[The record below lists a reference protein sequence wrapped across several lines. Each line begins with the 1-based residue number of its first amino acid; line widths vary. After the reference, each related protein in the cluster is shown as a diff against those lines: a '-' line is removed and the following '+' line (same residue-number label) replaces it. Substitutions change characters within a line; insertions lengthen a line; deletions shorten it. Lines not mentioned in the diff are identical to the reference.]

1 MKRIKIYS
9 LFCLTV
15 LLWSCDLDTVP
26 TSAVDIDNFFKDDEE
41 IRAGI
46 INIYNAL
53 QGSNPLEG
61 DGGFNNPHLAIQI
74 EYQMAE
80 TLSDNSRTK
89 SGSPQGFDFETF
101 TVTPQTAAVITYYRS
116 MYRIIFTANVVLENL
131 ENASSENANKFEA
144 EARFLRAYAYFNLV
158 RFYGD
163 VPLVDRVLESAVA
176 EDIEASFTRVDES
189 QIYEL
194 IINDLQ
200 FAVASDLDNSFRTRA
215 SKAAAQTFLAKVYLT
230 LGTNYL
236 DAQRLLETVIAG
248 GEYSLESNF
257 SDIFYNEANDE
268 TIFAIGF
275 SNDMVNDSQGF
286 SAEFLDAV
294 GRGTGSNYAT
304 AELVAA
310 FDAFGGNRGQ
320 FTFREDP
327 GNPGLFQT
335 VKFLPIVDENLG
347 LPTNAPSNPRIAGND
362 WIVTRYADVL
372 LLHVEAILAG
382 GQDTSAP
389 AALASFQAVRDRAI
403 PQMIP
408 DPADDTMEIVNPDYV
423 LVTNITKQMLMDERR
438 VELAF
443 ENHRFLDLKR
453 FGVAQEVLSAFSTA
467 NNFEFQATD
476 LLLPIPG
483 AEIAISQGLLKQNP
497 GY

>member
-1 MKRIKIYS
+1 MKLTKTLMI
-9 LFCLTV
+9 LCLTGF
-15 LLWSCDLDTVP
+15 LGSCDLDTIP
-26 TSAVDIDNFFKDDEE
+26 ESATTVDNFFNDDDE
-41 IRAGI
+41 ITAGI
-46 INIYNAL
+46 INIYDGL

-61 DGGFNNPHLAIQI
+61 DDGFNNPHLAIQI

-101 TVTPQTAAVITYYRS
+101 TVTPETAAVITYYRS
-116 MYRIIFTANVVLENL
+116 MYNIIFRANLVLENL
-131 ENASSENANKFEA
+131 QNASAENVNKFEA

-158 RFYGD
+158 RFYGA
-163 VPLVDRVLESAVA
+163 VPLVDRVIGPEEKEIA
-176 EDIEASFTRVDES
+176 FTRIDES
-189 QIYEL
+189 RIYDF
-194 IINDLQ
+194 IVADLQ
-200 FAVASDLDNSFRTRA
+200 FAVASDLDNSYRTRA

-236 DAQRLLETVIAG
+236 EAQRLLEAVMDSGDYA
-248 GEYSLESNF
+248 LESNF
-257 SDIFYNEANDE
+257 LDIFYDEANEE

-275 SNDMVNDSQGF
+275 DDTIVGDSQGF

-310 FDAFGGNRGQ
+310 FETFGGNRGQ

-327 GNPGLFQT
+327 GNPGLYQT
-335 VKFLPIVDENLG
+335 VKYLPIIDENVG
-347 LPTNAPSNPRIAGND
+347 VTTAPANPRIAGND

-372 LLHVEAILAG
+372 LLHVEAIMAG
-382 GQDTSAP
+382 SQQTSTP
-389 AALASFQAVRDRAI
+389 AAIASFEAVRNRAGI
-403 PQMIP
+403 T
-408 DPADDTMEIVNPDYV
+408 DPIT
-423 LVTNITKQMLMDERR
+423 TITKQMLMDERR

-443 ENHRFLDLKR
+443 ENHRFVDLKR

-467 NNFEFQATD
+467 NNFDFQATD
-476 LLLPIPG
+476 LLLPIPA
-483 AEIAISQGLLKQNP
+483 AEISISQGLLNQNP

>member
-1 MKRIKIYS
+1 MLNFNRTKTKLMKLLKIYS
-9 LFCLTV
+9 FLCLTI
-15 LLWSCDLDTVP
+15 LLGSCDLDTVP
-26 TSAVDIDNFFKDDEE
+26 TSATTVDNFFKDDEE
-41 IRAGI
+41 ITAGI
-46 INIYNAL
+46 INIYDGL

-61 DGGFNNPHLAIQI
+61 DGGFNNPHLAIQV

-101 TVTPQTAAVITYYRS
+101 TVTPETAAIITYYRS
-116 MYRIIFTANVVLENL
+116 MYNIIFRANLVLGNL
-131 ENASSENANKFEA
+131 QNASTENANRFEA

-163 VPLVDRVLESAVA
+163 VPLVDRVIGPEETEIAFV
-176 EDIEASFTRVDES
+176 RVDEAEV
-189 QIYEL
+189 YNL
-194 IINDLQ
+194 ILADLQ
-200 FAVASDLDNSFRTRA
+200 FAVDSDLDNTFRTRA

-236 DAQRLLETVIAG
+236 QAQRLLEQVIDSG
-248 GEYSLESNF
+248 DYSLESNF
-257 SDIFYNEANDE
+257 LDIFYVEANEE

-275 SNDMVNDSQGF
+275 DDTIVDDSQGF

-304 AELVAA
+304 SELVAA
-310 FDAFGGNRGQ
+310 FEAIGGNRGQ
-320 FTFREDP
+320 FSYRPDP
-327 GNPGLFQT
+327 GNPGLFQCA
-335 VKFLPIVDENLG
+335 KFLPIIDENVG
-347 LPTNAPSNPRIAGND
+347 VTSAPSNPRIAGND

-372 LLHVEAILAG
+372 LLHVEAIMAG
-382 GQDTSAP
+382 GLETSAP
-389 AALASFQAVRDRAI
+389 AAIESFQAVRARAGI
-403 PQMIP
+403 T
-408 DPADDTMEIVNPDYV
+408 DP
-423 LVTNITKQMLMDERR
+423 ITTISKQALMDERR

-453 FGVAQEVLSAFSTA
+453 FGVAQEVLSAFSL
-467 NNFEFQATD
+467 NNSFDFQATD
-476 LLLPIPG
+476 LLLPIPA
-483 AEIAISQGLLKQNP
+483 AEISISQGLLIQNP

>member
-1 MKRIKIYS
+1 MLNFKIAKTKLMKRIKIFS
-9 LFCLTV
+9 LICLTAFIG
-15 LLWSCDLDTVP
+15 SCDLDPVP
-26 TSAVDIDNFFKDDEE
+26 TSATTIDNFFSDDDE
-41 IRAGI
+41 ILAGI
-46 INIYNAL
+46 INIYDGI

-61 DGGFNNPHLAIQI
+61 DGGFNNPYLSIQV

-116 MYRIIFTANVVLENL
+116 MYNVIFRANVVLENL
-131 ENASSENANKFEA
+131 QNASTENANKFEA

-163 VPLVDRVLESAVA
+163 IPLIDRTIGPE
-176 EDIEASFTRVDES
+176 ETEIGFTRVDES
-189 QIYEL
+189 LIYDF
-194 IINDLQ
+194 IVSDLQ
-200 FAVASDLDNSFRTRA
+200 FAVDSDLDNNFRTRA

-230 LGTNYL
+230 LGTNYVE
-236 DAQRLLETVIAG
+236 AQVLLEDVMNSG
-248 GEYSLESNF
+248 DYSLESDF
-257 SDIFYNEANDE
+257 LDIFYNEANNE

-275 SNDMVNDSQGF
+275 DDTIVDDSQGF

-310 FDAFGGNRGQ
+310 FEAFGGNRGQ
-320 FTFREDP
+320 FTFRGDP

-335 VKFLPIVDENLG
+335 VKYLPIVDENVG
-347 LPTNAPSNPRIAGND
+347 VTSAPANPRIAGND

-382 GQDTSAP
+382 GQETNAP
-389 AALASFQAVRDRAI
+389 AAIASLQAVRERAGI
-403 PQMIP
+403 T
-408 DPADDTMEIVNPDYV
+408 DPITSV
-423 LVTNITKQMLMDERR
+423 TKQALMDERR

-443 ENHRFLDLKR
+443 ENHRFHDLKR
-453 FGVAQEVLSAFSTA
+453 FGVAQEVLSAFSID
-467 NNFEFQATD
+467 NSFDFQATD
-476 LLLPIPG
+476 LLLPIP
-483 AEIAISQGLLKQNP
+483 ASEIAISQGLLTQNP

>member
-1 MKRIKIYS
+1 MKLTKTLMI
-9 LFCLTV
+9 LCLTGF
-15 LLWSCDLDTVP
+15 LGSCDLDTIP
-26 TSAVDIDNFFKDDEE
+26 ESATTVDNFFNDDDE
-41 IRAGI
+41 ITAGI
-46 INIYNAL
+46 INIYDGL

-61 DGGFNNPHLAIQI
+61 DDGFNNPHLAIQI

-101 TVTPQTAAVITYYRS
+101 TVTPETAAVITYYRS
-116 MYRIIFTANVVLENL
+116 MYNIIFRANLVLENL
-131 ENASSENANKFEA
+131 QNASAENVNKFEA

-158 RFYGD
+158 RFYGA
-163 VPLVDRVLESAVA
+163 VPLVDRVIGPEEKEIA
-176 EDIEASFTRVDES
+176 FTRIDES
-189 QIYEL
+189 RIYDF
-194 IINDLQ
+194 IIADLQ
-200 FAVASDLDNSFRTRA
+200 FAVASDLDNSYRTRA

-236 DAQRLLETVIAG
+236 EAQRLLEAVMDSGDYA
-248 GEYSLESNF
+248 LESNF
-257 SDIFYNEANDE
+257 LDIFYDEANEE

-275 SNDMVNDSQGF
+275 DDTIVGDSQGF

-310 FDAFGGNRGQ
+310 FETFGGNRGQ

-327 GNPGLFQT
+327 GNPGLYQT
-335 VKFLPIVDENLG
+335 VKYLPIIDENVG
-347 LPTNAPSNPRIAGND
+347 VTTAPANPRIAGND

-372 LLHVEAILAG
+372 LLHVEAIMAG
-382 GQDTSAP
+382 SQQTSTP
-389 AALASFQAVRDRAI
+389 AAIASFEAVRNRAGI
-403 PQMIP
+403 T
-408 DPADDTMEIVNPDYV
+408 DPIT
-423 LVTNITKQMLMDERR
+423 TITKQMLMDERR

-443 ENHRFLDLKR
+443 ENHRFVDLKR

-467 NNFEFQATD
+467 NNFDFQATD
-476 LLLPIPG
+476 LLLPIPA
-483 AEIAISQGLLKQNP
+483 AEISISQGLLNQNP

>member
-1 MKRIKIYS
+1 MLNFNIPKTKLMKLIKIYS
-9 LFCLTV
+9 LFCLT
-15 LLWSCDLDTVP
+15 LFFWSCDLDSVP
-26 TSAVDIDNFFKDDEE
+26 TSAGIVDDFFRNDEE
-41 IRAGI
+41 ITAGI
-46 INIYNAL
+46 INIYDAL

-80 TLSDNSRTK
+80 ILSDNSRTK

-101 TVTPQTAAVITYYRS
+101 TVTPQTAAVTTYYRS
-116 MYRIIFTANVVLENL
+116 MYRIIFSANVVLKNL
-131 ENASSENANKFEA
+131 ENASSENANRFEA

-163 VPLVDRVLESAVA
+163 VPLVDKVLELTVP
-176 EDIEASFTRVDES
+176 EDIETSFTRVDES
-189 QIYEL
+189 LIYDL
-194 IINDLQ
+194 IISDLQ
-200 FAVASDLDNSFRTRA
+200 FAVNSDLDNSFRTRA
-215 SKAAAQTFLAKVYLT
+215 SMAAAQTFLAKVYLT

-236 DAQRLLETVIAG
+236 EAQRLLESVIDSG
-248 GEYSLESNF
+248 DYSLEPNF
-257 SDIFYNEANDE
+257 LDIFYTEANDE
-268 TIFAIGF
+268 TIFSIGF
-275 SNDMVNDSQGF
+275 DDTIVDDSQGF

-310 FDAFGGNRGQ
+310 FNTFGGNRAQ
-320 FTFREDP
+320 FTFRQDP
-327 GNPGLFQT
+327 GNPSLFQT
-335 VKFLPIVDENLG
+335 VKYLPIADANVG
-347 LPTNAPSNPRIAGND
+347 VTSAPANPRIAGND

-382 GQDTSAP
+382 GQETSAP
-389 AALASFQAVRDRAI
+389 AAITSFRAVRERAGI
-403 PQMIP
+403 T
-408 DPADDTMEIVNPDYV
+408 DPITS
-423 LVTNITKQMLMDERR
+423 ITKQALMDERR

-453 FGVAQEVLSAFSTA
+453 FKVAQEVLSAFSEA
-467 NNFEFQATD
+467 NSFDFQATD

-483 AEIAISQGLLKQNP
+483 AEIAISQGVLTQND

>member
-1 MKRIKIYS
+1 MLNFNITKTKLMKLNKIYS
-9 LFCLTV
+9 FFCLTV
-15 LLWSCDLDTVP
+15 LLWSCNLDTVP
-26 TSAVDIDNFFKDDEE
+26 TSATTVDNFFNDDEE
-41 IRAGI
+41 ITAGI
-46 INIYNAL
+46 INIYDGL
-53 QGSNPLEG
+53 QGTNPLEE
-61 DGGFNNPHLAIQI
+61 DGGFNNPHLAIQV
-74 EYQMAE
+74 EYQIAE

-101 TVTPQTAAVITYYRS
+101 TATPETLAVITYWRS
-116 MYRIIFTANVVLENL
+116 MYNIIFRANLVLENL
-131 ENASSENANKFEA
+131 QNASAENANKFEA

-163 VPLVDRVLESAVA
+163 VPLIDRVIGPEETQIA
-176 EDIEASFTRVDES
+176 FTRVD
-189 QIYEL
+189 QNDVYEL
-194 IINDLQ
+194 IQGDLR
-200 FAVASDLDNSFRTRA
+200 FAVDSDLDNSFRTRA

-236 DAQRLLETVIAG
+236 EAQRLLEAVIDSG
-248 GEYSLESNF
+248 DYTLEDNF
-257 SDIFYNEANDE
+257 LDIFYNESNDE

-275 SNDMVNDSQGF
+275 DDTIITDSQGF

-310 FDAFGGNRGQ
+310 FETYGGNRGQ
-320 FTFREDP
+320 FSYRPDP
-327 GNPGLFQT
+327 GNPGLFQCA
-335 VKFLPIVDENLG
+335 KFLPIIDENVG
-347 LPTNAPSNPRIAGND
+347 VTSAPANPRIAGND

-372 LLHVEAILAG
+372 LLHVEAIMAG
-382 GQDTSAP
+382 GLETSAP
-389 AALASFQAVRDRAI
+389 AAIESFTKVRERAGI
-403 PQMIP
+403 M
-408 DPADDTMEIVNPDYV
+408 DPIVNV
-423 LVTNITKQMLMDERR
+423 SKQALMDERR

-453 FGVAQEVLSAFSTA
+453 FGVAQEVLSAFSDA
-467 NNFEFQATD
+467 NDHDFQATD

-483 AEIAISQGLLKQNP
+483 PEISISQNLLRQNP

>member
-1 MKRIKIYS
+1 MLNFNIPKTKLMKSIKTFSIC
-9 LFCLTV
+9 CLAIFIG
-15 LLWSCDLDTVP
+15 SCDLDTVP
-26 TSAVDIDNFFKDDEE
+26 TSATTVDNFFNDDDE
-41 IRAGI
+41 ITAGI
-46 INIYNAL
+46 INIYDGL

-116 MYRIIFTANVVLENL
+116 MYNIIFRANLVLENL
-131 ENASSENANKFEA
+131 QNASNENANRFEA

-158 RFYGD
+158 RFYGG
-163 VPLVDRVLESAVA
+163 VPLVDRVIGPA
-176 EDIEASFTRVDES
+176 ETEIAFTRVDES
-189 QIYEL
+189 EVYDL
-194 IINDLQ
+194 IVGDLQ
-200 FAVASDLDNSFRTRA
+200 FAVNSDLDNSFRTRA

-230 LGTNYL
+230 LGTNHL
-236 DAQRLLETVIAG
+236 DAQRLLEEVIDSG
-248 GEYSLESNF
+248 DYSLESNF
-257 SDIFYNEANDE
+257 LDIFYNEANNE

-275 SNDMVNDSQGF
+275 QNDIVSDSQGF

-304 AELVAA
+304 DELVAA
-310 FDAFGGNRGQ
+310 FNTFGGTRGQ
-320 FTFREDP
+320 FTYREDP
-327 GNPGLFQT
+327 GNPGKFQT
-335 VKFLPIVDENLG
+335 VKFLPIVDENIG
-347 LPTNAPSNPRIAGND
+347 LPTNPPSNPRVAGND

-382 GQDTSAP
+382 GQETSAP
-389 AALASFQAVRDRAI
+389 AAIASFRAVRERAGI
-403 PQMIP
+403 T
-408 DPADDTMEIVNPDYV
+408 DPITS
-423 LVTNITKQMLMDERR
+423 ITKQALMDERR

-453 FGVAQEVLSAFSTA
+453 FGVAQEVLSAFSAA

-483 AEIAISQGLLKQNP
+483 AEIAISQGVLRQNP

>member
-1 MKRIKIYS
+1 MKLTKTLMI
-9 LFCLTV
+9 LCLTGF
-15 LLWSCDLDTVP
+15 LGSCDLDTIP
-26 TSAVDIDNFFKDDEE
+26 ESATTVDNFFNDDDE
-41 IRAGI
+41 ITAGI
-46 INIYNAL
+46 INIYDGL

-61 DGGFNNPHLAIQI
+61 DDGFNNPHLAIQI

-101 TVTPQTAAVITYYRS
+101 TVTPETAAVITYYRS
-116 MYRIIFTANVVLENL
+116 MYNIIFRANLVLENL
-131 ENASSENANKFEA
+131 QNASAENVNKFEA

-158 RFYGD
+158 RFYGA
-163 VPLVDRVLESAVA
+163 VPLVDRVIGPEEKEIA
-176 EDIEASFTRVDES
+176 FTRIDES
-189 QIYEL
+189 RIYDF
-194 IINDLQ
+194 IIADLQ
-200 FAVASDLDNSFRTRA
+200 FAVASDLDNSYRTRA
-215 SKAAAQTFLAKVYLT
+215 SKAVAQTFLAKVYLT

-236 DAQRLLETVIAG
+236 EAQRLLEAVMDSGDYA
-248 GEYSLESNF
+248 LESNF
-257 SDIFYNEANDE
+257 LDIFYDEANEE

-275 SNDMVNDSQGF
+275 DDTIVGDSQGF

-310 FDAFGGNRGQ
+310 FETFGGNRGQ

-327 GNPGLFQT
+327 GNPGLYQT
-335 VKFLPIVDENLG
+335 VKYLPIIDENVG
-347 LPTNAPSNPRIAGND
+347 VTTAPANPRIAGND

-372 LLHVEAILAG
+372 LLHVEAIMAG
-382 GQDTSAP
+382 SQQTSTP
-389 AALASFQAVRDRAI
+389 AAIASFEAVRNRAGI
-403 PQMIP
+403 T
-408 DPADDTMEIVNPDYV
+408 DPIT
-423 LVTNITKQMLMDERR
+423 TITKQMLMDERR

-443 ENHRFLDLKR
+443 ENHRFVDLKR

-467 NNFEFQATD
+467 NNFDFQATD
-476 LLLPIPG
+476 LLLPIPA
-483 AEIAISQGLLKQNP
+483 AEISISQGLLNQNP